1 MTDKST
7 HDLIDEAARR
17 IANDIIAGEM
27 TANERMKAFATLIDY
42 RKVVAVEAPEAPP
55 PERFDQMRDR
65 IRAAGLVGAVDFHG
79 IGRNNGNE
87 PAE

>member
-27 TANERMKAFATLIDY
+27 TANERMKAFQALIDY
-42 RKVVAVEAPEAPP
+42 RKVVTGDAEPEPLA
-55 PERFDQMRDR
+55 ERFDRMRDR
-65 IRAAGLVGAVDFHG
+65 IRAAGLVGAVDFHQ
-79 IGRNNGNE
+79 IGTNGNE
-87 PAE
+87 PAK